1 MKKFLFTLLALFMA
15 STAFATNEYFY
26 MDDIQVTKSFL
37 AQTGSKARDA
47 DIPVKAHFEARVSA
61 WQVDLTLPEGVTL
74 RNAKAGS
81 DMTLHT
87 LDAVGNDKAI
97 PVEVNAQTAVNRI
110 IVANAIKG
118 YYYPEGADPD
128 DDPVTC
134 GAAKWEAG
142 EYEMM
147 MIITLRFSQDFT
159 GGEITVQTAPSS
171 GQDPRGGITDGL
183 TRTSKCQVTVVDDE
197 TFSIDPTEASAK
209 VGETINVT
217 ATVSASDAT
226 LSYTGATV
234 TATAAGFD
242 ITSEEAGVFT
252 VTATA
257 TIGEEKTFDSSKW
270 TIRNSKN
277 YVYLPLT
284 AEGTYTFEEEVQPK
298 DLNGTI
304 NISDPDEDGKVTVTY
319 TPGEG
324 DPENVELA
332 VVVKDK
338 DGKVVEAT
346 FENGVLQL
354 LTYGE
359 YTVTVTASATGYNDK
374 NFDPETVTWNKKA
387 VAAPVIDYTTY
398 DTEVVVTITWPT
410 SDGEKMYTG
419 EYTYPR
425 TNEDQSF
432 VVEAYVTEGETCQES
447 AHATE
452 TIPVPK
458 KEVIAK
464 PTITFSGEETT
475 TMTVTVEAAEGCTL
489 IVNGE
494 AINSNTYTYTVTR
507 ADVYTAGTV
516 NVTAVAKKGDLESE
530 TATGSKDWVVQKKDA
545 DMPTIEGK
553 VREGSKKYFDII
565 ITPDANTDGALK
577 YTADPMGTVL
587 GAKAEPVTIQ
597 YERGNEDYY
606 VDVTAYTE
614 GTATYNQS
622 ETAEARIKVPK
633 LDQVE
638 EPEINY
644 VVDGDKITVTATCD
658 TEGST
663 VVLVGPDGT
672 EYPSGTATVTF
683 DPYQGYDETWTATAS
698 ADDMLDN
705 SATQEIKIDAKKV
718 YNVPDPTITVDNS
731 DPTKTVITIEATEGD
746 LTYNIDAEEG
756 VVYTVEE
763 VDGKVIITVVNGDET
778 AFVTVTATTTMT
790 TPPAGYDE
798 VKNGEAEQPVEIPAK
813 PEQTAAPTIDVSFGG
828 EDGAHYANVT
838 FVNNDTKPAVIEYS
852 LDNGKT
858 WNTYTPGVPVVINTY
873 GETTVLAR
881 AKAEGKT
888 VSENAERSF
897 TLNDDATSVNELVN
911 GKTVA
916 GVRYFNMAGQEM
928 QEANGI
934 TIVVTTYTD
943 GTTSAVKV
951 IK

>member
-110 IVANAIKG
+110 IVANAIAG

-128 DDPVTC
+128 EDDPVTC

-257 TIGEEKTFDSSKW
+257 TIGEEKTFGSSKW

-338 DGKVVEAT
+338 DGKVVENAYAD
-346 FENGVLQL
+346 GVITLPD
-354 LTYGE
+354 YGE

-374 NFDPETVTWNKKA
+374 TFDPETVTWNKKA
-387 VAAPVIDYTTY
+387 VGAPVINYETY

-410 SDGEKMYTG
+410 SDGDQMYNG
-419 EYTYPR
+419 QYSYPR
-425 TNEDQSF
+425 TNVDQSF
-432 VVEAYVTEGETCQES
+432 DVEAYVTEGETCQES

-475 TMTVTVEAAEGCTL
+475 TMTVTVSCETPGVTL
-489 IVNGE
+489 YVNGAAVE
-494 AINSNTYTYTVTR
+494 GNPYSYTVTR
-507 ADVYTAGTV
+507 DDVYTAGTV
-516 NVTAVAKKGDLESE
+516 EVTAVAKKGDLESE
-530 TATGSKDWVVQKKDA
+530 TAEESKDWVVKDKPKA
-545 DMPTIEGK
+545 PEATKTENVTDTQVTVNFTPAEGTDTEVSVKVGDETVTLPYVIDRPAYGEEPITVTFVVTVTGDNYTTNTYNVVVTVQPQEPTYA
-553 VREGSKKYFDII
+553 SKPKITF
-565 ITPDANTDGALK
+565 TPDNGGVTVKIEDYTEYTIKVNGTQVDPTRNEHNYYVEKGDVEKNIEVYAKNAPENMIPAETTATYKLAAKTVYNTPNPVIGEPTVNDDDVTFTVTGE
-577 YTADPMGTVL
+577 GTVTVTVTN
-587 GAKAEPVTIQ
+587 GDKTETYTGTGEVEVTIP
-597 YERGNEDYY
+597 RTDK
-606 VDVTAYTE
+606 DVTYTVNATAKSNKEGYDVITE
-614 GTATYNQS
+614 GTASATVTVPALQTEKPTITYKYG
-622 ETAEARIKVPK
+622 TAEFDEDGNV
-633 LDQVE
+633 
-638 EPEINY
+638 
-644 VVDGDKITVTATCD
+644 VVDGRYA
-658 TEGST
+658 
-663 VVLVGPDGT
+663 
-672 EYPSGTATVTF
+672 
-683 DPYQGYDETWTATAS
+683 
-698 ADDMLDN
+698 
-705 SATQEIKIDAKKV
+705 
-718 YNVPDPTITVDNS
+718 TIT
-731 DPTKTVITIEATEGD
+731 IT
-746 LTYNIDAEEG
+746 
-756 VVYTVEE
+756 
-763 VDGKVIITVVNGDET
+763 
-778 AFVTVTATTTMT
+778 
-790 TPPAGYDE
+790 
-798 VKNGEAEQPVEIPAK
+798 
-813 PEQTAAPTIDVSFGG
+813 
-828 EDGAHYANVT
+828 
-838 FVNNDTKPAVIEYS
+838 NNDEKDAVIEYS
-852 LDNGKT
+852 LDGGET
-858 WNTYTPGVPVVINTY
+858 WNTYNPDVPV
-873 GETTVLAR
+873 TVSGVGTHTVMAR
-881 AKAEGKT
+881 AKAEGKAL
-888 VSENAERSF
+888 SEVESVDIKIDK
-897 TLNDDATSVNELVN
+897 TTSVNELVN

>member
-1 MKKFLFTLLALFMA
+1 MINLEMHFTIEFVCYYLYSLISKLFNLIMKKFLFTLLALFMA

-87 LDAVGNDKAI
+87 LDAVGNDRPIA
-97 PVEVNAQTAVNRI
+97 VEVSSQTAVNRI
-110 IVANAIKG
+110 IVANQIAG
-118 YYYPEGADPD
+118 YYYPEGADLD
-128 DDPVTC
+128 EDDPVTC

-159 GGEITVQTAPSS
+159 GGEITVQTAPAS

-183 TRTSKCQVTVVDDE
+183 TRTSNCQVTVVDDE

-257 TIGEEKTFDSSKW
+257 TIGEEKTFGGSKW

-284 AEGTYTFEEEVQPK
+284 AEGTYTFEEEQQPK

-354 LTYGE
+354 PGYGE

-387 VAAPVIDYTTY
+387 VAAPVISYETY
-398 DTEVVVTITWPT
+398 DTEVVVTITWPAET
-410 SDGEKMYTG
+410 DGEHVYTG
-419 EYTYPR
+419 QYTYPR

-432 VVEAYVTEGETCQES
+432 DVEAYVKEGEPSRRNQHTLLRPS
-447 AHATE
+447 LF
-452 TIPVPK
+452 PK
-458 KEVIAK
+458 RKSSLSR
-464 PTITFSGEETT
+464 PSP
-475 TMTVTVEAAEGCTL
+475 
-489 IVNGE
+489 
-494 AINSNTYTYTVTR
+494 S
-507 ADVYTAGTV
+507 
-516 NVTAVAKKGDLESE
+516 
-530 TATGSKDWVVQKKDA
+530 Q
-545 DMPTIEGK
+545 
-553 VREGSKKYFDII
+553 VR
-565 ITPDANTDGALK
+565 
-577 YTADPMGTVL
+577 
-587 GAKAEPVTIQ
+587 
-597 YERGNEDYY
+597 R
-606 VDVTAYTE
+606 
-614 GTATYNQS
+614 
-622 ETAEARIKVPK
+622 
-633 LDQVE
+633 
-638 EPEINY
+638 
-644 VVDGDKITVTATCD
+644 
-658 TEGST
+658 
-663 VVLVGPDGT
+663 
-672 EYPSGTATVTF
+672 
-683 DPYQGYDETWTATAS
+683 
-698 ADDMLDN
+698 
-705 SATQEIKIDAKKV
+705 
-718 YNVPDPTITVDNS
+718 
-731 DPTKTVITIEATEGD
+731 
-746 LTYNIDAEEG
+746 
-756 VVYTVEE
+756 
-763 VDGKVIITVVNGDET
+763 
-778 AFVTVTATTTMT
+778 
-790 TPPAGYDE
+790 PP
-798 VKNGEAEQPVEIPAK
+798 
-813 PEQTAAPTIDVSFGG
+813 
-828 EDGAHYANVT
+828 
-838 FVNNDTKPAVIEYS
+838 
-852 LDNGKT
+852 L
-858 WNTYTPGVPVVINTY
+858 
-873 GETTVLAR
+873 
-881 AKAEGKT
+881 
-888 VSENAERSF
+888 
-897 TLNDDATSVNELVN
+897 
-911 GKTVA
+911 
-916 GVRYFNMAGQEM
+916 
-928 QEANGI
+928 
-934 TIVVTTYTD
+934 
-943 GTTSAVKV
+943 
-951 IK
+951 